1 MIEQP
6 RPRSGQSADL
16 AVLLS
21 LLVLTLLP
29 PTALAQEVPNPP
41 RTPVGEP
48 VPIKPEPMPP
58 SPTPG
63 REAIIIVG
71 DPDAKFKELYVTN
84 PTNVLKQ
91 SYARLG
97 FRVQVVAA
105 PAEIDSIKGA
115 LDRVEARYRPGA
127 AQTLTDMLVHYV
139 GHAVE
144 KKGDEQG
151 WMALKPARAK
161 GWSLSPRDLGR
172 LIGNYF
178 PDSST
183 EFKRTKF
190 WAVFDANGMYA
201 STTTYQAGIR
211 QSRDDAPSGATI
223 TPTNRPGLF
232 GVSWFIPWAAYSP
245 VFAKNLLGVAAPKGD
260 VATTLNAAF
269 AATKEVRNVSRVQ
282 GQFVPFLTK
291 VF

>member
-6 RPRSGQSADL
+6 RTRAGLSGGL
-16 AVLLS
+16 ALLIS
-21 LLVLTLLP
+21 LLVLTFLP
-29 PTALAQEVPNPP
+29 ATALAQEVPNPP
-41 RTPVGEP
+41 RKPGGEP

-58 SPTPG
+58 SLTPG
-63 REAIIIVG
+63 REAIVIVG
-71 DPDAKFKELYVTN
+71 DADAKFKALSVTN
-84 PTNVLKQ
+84 PTNALRQ

-105 PAEIDSIKGA
+105 PAEIDAIKDA
-115 LDRVEARYRPGA
+115 LGRVEGRYRPGA
-127 AQTLTDMLVHYV
+127 AQKLTDMLVHYV

-151 WMALKPARAK
+151 WMALQPARAK
-161 GWSLSPRDLGR
+161 AWTLSPRDLGR
-172 LIGNYF
+172 LMGNYF

-183 EFKRTKF
+183 EFKRTRF

-201 STTTYQAGIR
+201 STRTFQAGIR

-260 VATTLNAAF
+260 VGTTLKAAF
-269 AATKEVRNVSRVQ
+269 AATKEVRNVSRVR